1 MTSVTTCDPAKTTSR
16 SLHHRNG
23 VTSLL
28 AAPFSTFVPQNTEVY
43 SETTNKNKSK
53 MKETRQESSF
63 TRDLSK
69 IEIAEFR
76 EAFDM
81 FDIDGGGKDINI
93 VLCAIIISL
102 SSVT

>member
-1 MTSVTTCDPAKTTSR
+1 
-16 SLHHRNG
+16 
-23 VTSLL
+23 
-28 AAPFSTFVPQNTEVY
+28 
-43 SETTNKNKSK
+43 